1 MFMSCVIILSYISSR
16 TMNATNFPQSWYPV
30 YISSQLKKGD
40 LIPIYIF
47 GSEWLL
53 FRSKVSKKLGF
64 VERFCPHMGT
74 DLANGR
80 VEGCNLVCP
89 LHKLKF
95 NVSESGISHGDRI
108 RRLSVV
114 EKYGLIFVFLGKE
127 VLFDLPEIDSV
138 ISPMYSDPLLV
149 KLDNNYLA
157 VSLNTFD
164 TQHFEYIHNREVLK
178 DVVLF
183 KDSLFHFGI
192 IFSVKVKLVRWVD
205 YVMNFLGYSESKL
218 KYEIWGDNLAYG
230 RNLTTKKNFLAMLSP
245 GITKDKCNL
254 FIIAAEERWSQ
265 NTTLSWIQRHYL
277 NLLAQFGKSFL
288 APDFPVIKNMQPK
301 EGNLLPDK
309 DKAVRMFWEH
319 KNGLPCLSKIETIY
333 GNN

>member
-1 MFMSCVIILSYISSR
+1 
-16 TMNATNFPQSWYPV
+16 MNNNSNFPQSWYPV

-40 LIPIYIF
+40 LIPIDIF

-53 FRSKVSKKLGF
+53 FRSKVDKKLGF

-74 DLANGR
+74 DLANGS

-89 LHKLKF
+89 LHRLKF
-95 NVSESGISHGDRI
+95 SVSNPEMSHSKVI
-108 RRLSVV
+108 RRLPVS

-127 VLFDLPEIDSV
+127 ALFELPEIDSV
-138 ISPMYSDPLLV
+138 ISPAYSDPLLV

-164 TQHFEYIHNREVLK
+164 TQHFEFIHNREVLK
-178 DVVLF
+178 DITHF
-183 KDSLFHFGI
+183 KNNLFHFGI

-230 RNLTTKKNFLAMLSP
+230 RNMTSKKNFLAMLSP
-245 GITKDKCNL
+245 GTSKDKCN
-254 FIIAAEERWSQ
+254 FYIVAAEERWSE
-265 NTTLSWIQRHYL
+265 NIILSWVQRYYL

-309 DKAVRMFWEH
+309 DKSVRMFWEH
-319 KNGLPCLSKIETIY
+319 KNALPTLSKTDTNIWE
-333 GNN
+333 

>member
-1 MFMSCVIILSYISSR
+1 
-16 TMNATNFPQSWYPV
+16 MNNNSNFPQSWYPV

-40 LIPIYIF
+40 LIPIEIF

-53 FRSKVSKKLGF
+53 FRSKIDKKLGF

-74 DLANGR
+74 DLANGS

-89 LHKLKF
+89 LHRLKF
-95 NVSESGISHGDRI
+95 NASDREPSHGNGI
-108 RRLSVV
+108 RRLQVT

-127 VLFDLPEIDSV
+127 TLFELPEIDSV
-138 ISPMYSDPLLV
+138 ISPAYSDPLLV

-164 TQHFEYIHNREVLK
+164 TQHFEFIHNREVLK
-178 DVVLF
+178 EITHF
-183 KDSLFHFGI
+183 KNSPFHFGI
-192 IFSVKVKLVRWVD
+192 IFSVRVKLVRWVD

-230 RNLTTKKNFLAMLSP
+230 RNMTSKKNFLAMLSP
-245 GITKDKCNL
+245 GTTKDKCN
-254 FIIAAEERWSQ
+254 FYIVAAEERWSE
-265 NTTLSWIQRHYL
+265 NGLLSWVQRHYL
-277 NLLAQFGKSFL
+277 NLVAQFGKSFL

-309 DKAVRMFWEH
+309 DKSVRMFWEH
-319 KNGLPCLSKIETIY
+319 KNALPTLSKTDTNLWE
-333 GNN
+333 